1 MNKKFLFKKLK
12 KWKRSLL
19 TYLAKKNYRRQSE
32 VSQFL
37 GFEVKDA
44 TKNACNGVATAL
56 EFILKLS
63 HSFGL
68 IH

>member
-19 TYLAKKNYRRQSE
+19 TYLANNYRRQSE
-32 VSQFL
+32 VSRFL
-37 GFEVKDA
+37 SFEVKDA
-44 TKNACNGVATAL
+44 MKNACNGVATAL

>member
-32 VSQFL
+32 VSLFPA
-37 GFEVKDA
+37 FEVKDA
-44 TKNACNGVATAL
+44 LKNACNGIATAL